1 MFIPSLLSNHGLL
14 LNKKFQCC
22 IKSHWKQQRSSDFTG
37 YQLYFK
43 LMLWHLSWICHAV
56 TQPGGL
62 RRLWK
67 HLRQAFITEPVP
79 CFNSLMGLGVM
90 NTESKRV
97 LAIDMSS
104 LIVTISQVEA
114 ISLPIL
120 VTGLFIE
127 IWKEVMKLYALR
139 VKFQFNG
146 NPYGNLNRMWD
157 GFWFFCWPTFA
168 LLEHEPF

>member
-1 MFIPSLLSNHGLL
+1 MLYQKPLEATTIIRLYGLSTVL
-14 LNKKFQCC
+14 QT
-22 IKSHWKQQRSSDFTG
+22 D
-37 YQLYFK
+37 
-43 LMLWHLSWICHAV
+43 AV
-56 TQPGGL
+56 T
-62 RRLWK
+62 
-67 HLRQAFITEPVP
+67 FIMNLP
-79 CFNSLMGLGVM
+79 CRNTAWWLAETMKTLETSFHHRARAMFQFIDGISVM

-127 IWKEVMKLYALR
+127 IWKEVVKLCALR